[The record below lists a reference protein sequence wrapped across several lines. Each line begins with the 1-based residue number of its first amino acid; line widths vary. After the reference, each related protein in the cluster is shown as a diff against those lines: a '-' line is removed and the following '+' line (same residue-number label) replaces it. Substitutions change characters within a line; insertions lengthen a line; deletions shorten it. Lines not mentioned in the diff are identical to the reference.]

1 MTCYRAVVTVPT
13 VRAAAPND
21 ASALA
26 DFLLALELF
35 KSLETLTPQ
44 ALMQEL
50 ERKIEAAS
58 PSSHTLL
65 IALGKTEII
74 GYAAVHWLPALFQSG
89 PDGYLSEPFVSAARR
104 GRGTGSSLLRAVE
117 LEARHRGCPRLT
129 LLNLK
134 NRESYRRGFYA
145 AHGFSEQPEA
155 VRFVKSLP

>member
-13 VRAAAPND
+13 VRTATPND
-21 ASALA
+21 APALA
-26 DFLLALELF
+26 DFLRLLGLF

-44 ALMQEL
+44 ALTQEL
-50 ERKIEAAS
+50 EQKIKAAL

-65 IALGKTEII
+65 VAADETEIV

-89 PDGYLSEPFVSAARR
+89 PDGYLSELFVSAARR
-104 GRGTGSSLLRAVE
+104 GEGVGSSLLRAVE

-145 AHGFSEQPEA
+145 AHGFTEQPHA
-155 VRFVKSLP
+155 VRFVKSLL